1 MSRAGFVLVGGKS
14 SRMGQNKA
22 FLRIGESSLLDRAT
36 SAVRAAAGN
45 VSLLG
50 DPEIYGHLGFAV
62 IPDEIAD
69 AGPLAGICSALRTG
83 ADWNLVA
90 ACDMPTLS
98 VELLRALFEEAEA
111 NDPNCVIPQSS
122 SGRLEPLCAV
132 YHKRCLAPI
141 HEALERGV
149 RKVTQALEGLR
160 IQRAA
165 AFENPAFENPAFEN
179 LNTPQDWNRFV
190 NG

>member
-14 SRMGQNKA
+14 SRMGENKA
-22 FLRIGESSLLDRAT
+22 FLRIGESSLVERVA
-36 SAVRAAAGN
+36 SAVRIAAGS

-50 DPEIYGHLGFAV
+50 DPEIYGHLGFPV
-62 IPDEIAD
+62 IPDEIPD
-69 AGPLAGICSALRTG
+69 AGPLAGICSALQTG
-83 ADWNLVA
+83 ADWNLIA
-90 ACDMPTLS
+90 ACDMPALS

-111 NDPNCVIPQSS
+111 ANPDCVIPQSS

-132 YHKRCLAPI
+132 YHKRCRAAI
-141 HEALERGV
+141 QEALERGV
-149 RKVTQALEGLR
+149 RKVTQGLAGLR
-160 IQRAA
+160 IRRPA
-165 AFENPAFENPAFEN
+165 AFDNPAFEN